1 MSKLMHRF
9 SLANV
14 IIAFVIL
21 LFSIFCI
28 LPMVLT
34 FMVSIS
40 EEDVVRAYGYSFFPK
55 KLSLYAYKLIFVRGS
70 LVTRAYVVSITTTV
84 VGTLL
89 AVVTTMMGAY
99 LLANKNVRYRS
110 QLSLFF
116 FVTMVFSTGIVPWYF
131 MCRNLGLINN
141 FWALII
147 PSLVFSPFNLF
158 LVRNFMSTIPDE
170 LRECATIDGA
180 NDATIAFRIYLPLST
195 PVMATVALFYGLGYW
210 NSWFNAIMLVEDRSM
225 YPLQYILMQIQSQ
238 MRLITE
244 LQRSYG
250 QNITNITPP
259 TETAKM
265 ATAIITIGP
274 IIFLYPFL
282 QRYFVKGLI
291 IGSVKG

>member
-1 MSKLMHRF
+1 MKHLKRRF
-9 SLANV
+9 TPANV
-14 IIAFVIL
+14 IISAVIL
-21 LFSIFCI
+21 FFALFCI
-28 LPMVLT
+28 MPMVLT
-34 FMVSIS
+34 FMVSITD
-40 EEDVVRAYGYSFFPK
+40 EDMVHTYGYSFFPK
-55 KLSLYAYKLIFVRGS
+55 KLTLYAYQLIFVRGS
-70 LVTRAYVVSITTTV
+70 MVTRAYVVSITTTV

-99 LLANKNVRYRS
+99 LLANKNVHYRN

-131 MCRNLGLINN
+131 MCRTLGLVNN

-158 LVRNFMSTIPDE
+158 LVRNFMATIPDE

-180 NDATIAFRIYLPLST
+180 NDGTIAFKIYLPLCT

-210 NSWFNAIMLVEDRSM
+210 NNWFNAIMLVEDKSL

-250 QNITNITPP
+250 QNISKITPP

>member
-89 AVVTTMMGAY
+89 AVVTKIGRA
-99 LLANKNVRYRS
+99 S
-110 QLSLFF
+110 
-116 FVTMVFSTGIVPWYF
+116 
-131 MCRNLGLINN
+131 CR
-141 FWALII
+141 
-147 PSLVFSPFNLF
+147 
-158 LVRNFMSTIPDE
+158 E
-170 LRECATIDGA
+170 
-180 NDATIAFRIYLPLST
+180 
-195 PVMATVALFYGLGYW
+195 
-210 NSWFNAIMLVEDRSM
+210 
-225 YPLQYILMQIQSQ
+225 
-238 MRLITE
+238 
-244 LQRSYG
+244 
-250 QNITNITPP
+250 
-259 TETAKM
+259 
-265 ATAIITIGP
+265 
-274 IIFLYPFL
+274 
-282 QRYFVKGLI
+282 
-291 IGSVKG
+291 SV